1 MMYYGQ
7 FMLFFA
13 IVLWF
18 IGIVKF
24 VNGAKYG
31 FVFSE
36 HGKHIFA
43 LCWIVGAILGGIG
56 ILSIGSLAKSWLV
69 ALCLGLAVAGLPIRW
84 LMQKLFLKEISE
96 E

>member
-1 MMYYGQ
+1 MYYGQ

-13 IVLWF
+13 LILWF
-18 IGIVKF
+18 VGIVAF
-24 VNGAKYG
+24 VKGAKYG

-56 ILSIGSLAKSWLV
+56 VLSLLAIKKSWLV
-69 ALCLGLAVAGLPIRW
+69 AICLGMAASGIPLRW
-84 LMQKLFLKEISE
+84 VLLKVYSDKPPT
-96 E
+96 